1 MEARR
6 EYTEQIVI
14 FLNTAL
20 YDEFYILWKDS
31 LTENSK
37 EPMMRFQEKLEE
49 VVDWDEKTMIKVT
62 DRCIHKSSCKFLDNL
77 ITAVFVAHMKIL
89 LSIKNANKKDRYK
102 VQVPT
107 PNKFLYECMMQ
118 CSREFWK
125 SPYLFYQNESQNKI
139 TKVQIQKNLRQAED
153 IISSAIRNTIRG
165 MLPVKE
171 ILGDV
176 IDYDAR
182 GDLILDIIKKEE
194 PSKESVEQTTDT
206 METPSTSETERPVD
220 TQETKD
226 ETVEK
231 EEAVEKEDVK
241 KETVET
247 ERVKEETVEKEDE
260 TVEKEE
266 AVEKED
272 VKEGAVEKEDETVE
286 KEEAVEKEDVK
297 EGAVE
302 TERVKEETVEKESV
316 KAERVSETETPVE
329 PKNTDSLAEITSI
342 TKPVAR
348 EEETQGEEGIT
359 KEPTTSVGSTSDSF
373 DSKDDEGG
381 IEETLQKIRQANTID
396 PDDFEYSP
404 PDDEWDTGL
413 KLGPVD
419 DIQIETIPLT
429 EKDEV
434 DMGDVIE
441 LA

>member
-182 GDLILDIIKKEE
+182 GDLILDIIKKED
-194 PSKESVEQTTDT
+194 PPESVEQTTDT

-231 EEAVEKEDVK
+231 EDVK
-241 KETVET
+241 EETVET
-247 ERVKEETVEKEDE
+247 ERVKEETVEKED
-260 TVEKEE
+260 
-266 AVEKED
+266 A
-272 VKEGAVEKEDETVE
+272 

-302 TERVKEETVEKESV
+302 TERVKEETVETERVKEETVEKEDTKEGAVEKESV

-342 TKPVAR
+342 TKPIAR